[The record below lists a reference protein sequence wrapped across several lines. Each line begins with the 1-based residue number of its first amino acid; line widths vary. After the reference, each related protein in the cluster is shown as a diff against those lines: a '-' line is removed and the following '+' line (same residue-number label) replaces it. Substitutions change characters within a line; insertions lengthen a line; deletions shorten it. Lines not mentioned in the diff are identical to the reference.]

1 MNILDD
7 ELDLKILKI
16 LQQDGRVSFTDI
28 AKELDVAV
36 STVRNRYN
44 NFIDKGI
51 LKIYGRIDP
60 EKVGLNAY
68 ARISISVRPKN
79 KIAEVIEKLKEL
91 KEISF
96 MASVS
101 GEYDLE
107 VNVMCKD
114 TNHLTNMMHDYI
126 NNLDGVDHTVINFY
140 LKVHKFTH
148 LDLDLAKLHQ

>member
-1 MNILDD
+1 MSVLDD
-7 ELDLKILKI
+7 DLDLRILKI

-44 NFIDKGI
+44 NFINQDI
-51 LKIYGRIDP
+51 LKIYGRINP

-79 KIAEVIEKLKEL
+79 KISEVINKLKEL
-91 KEISF
+91 REISF

-101 GEYDLE
+101 GEFDLE

-114 TNHLTNMMHDYI
+114 SNHLTQMMHDYI
-126 NNLDGVDHTVINFY
+126 NDLDGVDHTVINFY

-148 LDLDLAKLHQ
+148 LDLDLAKYHQ